1 MFKKL
6 TLRDRIFFISSA
18 LILTAIALIWVFIR
32 PQYRETII
40 RERTTIVS
48 QLQEYTL
55 RQTDNTLR
63 NWINSAN
70 QLAEDLILNPGET
83 QNLVSKAI
91 NYTPGLMRIIITDIS
106 SGQEVNIN
114 RSIYNQVDYSNIN
127 PTWVTSRLSNLIS
140 VSWVSDPEQDVDFFL
155 SRRAIQIGSD
165 IYNLDMF
172 FNSQTLSDNLINIPL
187 GGDNIYVANILDA
200 NGANI
205 IPGAQFDFPSELVG
219 DASFSREKTIALD
232 NRNWFVV
239 SSRFQSIPF
248 WHLIAVEDT
257 FILDPV
263 NQLIRFSLIAAGS
276 ILFFMFIFSWY
287 VSTRVNKPV
296 QALLE
301 DVGFLSDLD
310 FEHSIR
316 EVELPEFNQMHETL
330 ENIRL
335 TLKRYKK
342 INVEKIILEEWKN
355 RYMVTYSE
363 DMIGVIGADKK
374 FSFLNNQFIDLLSGL
389 RLNPKETTLEEVL
402 KHKNVILSKSTQS
415 LHYPDP
421 FTVRVD
427 QAELTVYGNEE
438 VSYYYDYQYLSI
450 LDENEQQQGAYVII
464 HDKTEDRLLDIKRN
478 DMINVI
484 VHELKNPITGV
495 VGITKLIMDNQSM
508 SKDEENVLLKEVYMS
523 GERMN
528 ELVNRFLE
536 VQKLEAGKTS
546 VDFTNVDVLQIINDV
561 KMLSNALL
569 SSKNLKANIR
579 VEGSDF
585 MIKASKDLVFDAVQN
600 LVSNAVKYG
609 DPNRNIEIYLFEEKE
624 HLKVQIT
631 DFGFGISIEDQ
642 KKVFDKFFRVKS
654 NVKSAKEKGTGLG
667 LAYVKEIM
675 AIHHGNIE
683 LESTPE
689 IGSRFILTFPKTQ
702 PNE

>member
-1 MFKKL
+1 ME
-6 TLRDRIFFISSA
+6 IF
-18 LILTAIALIWVFIR
+18 
-32 PQYRETII
+32 
-40 RERTTIVS
+40 TT
-48 QLQEYTL
+48 
-55 RQTDNTLR
+55 
-63 NWINSAN
+63 WIC
-70 QLAEDLILNPGET
+70 
-83 QNLVSKAI
+83 
-91 NYTPGLMRIIITDIS
+91 
-106 SGQEVNIN
+106 
-114 RSIYNQVDYSNIN
+114 
-127 PTWVTSRLSNLIS
+127 
-140 VSWVSDPEQDVDFFL
+140 
-155 SRRAIQIGSD
+155 
-165 IYNLDMF
+165 F
-172 FNSQTLSDNLINIPL
+172 FNVQTLSENLVNIPL
-187 GGDNIYVANILDA
+187 GSDDIYVANIVDA
-200 NGANI
+200 NGVNI
-205 IPGAQFDFPSELVG
+205 VPGAQFDFPPELVG

-232 NRNWFVV
+232 DRNWFVV

-248 WHLIAVEDT
+248 WHLIAVEDS

-263 NQLIRFSLIAAGS
+263 NRLIRFSFIAAGS

-296 QALLE
+296 RALLE
-301 DVGFLSDLD
+301 DVGFLSDLN

-316 EVELPEFNQMHETL
+316 DVELPEFSQMHETL

-363 DMIGVIGADKK
+363 DMIGVIGQDRK
-374 FSFLNNQFIDLLSGL
+374 FSFLNNQFIDLLSSL

-402 KHKNVILSKSTQS
+402 KHRNVVLSKSTQS

-427 QAELTVYGNEE
+427 QAELTVNGNDDA
-438 VSYYYDYQYLSI
+438 SYYYDYQYLSI
-450 LDENEQQQGAYVII
+450 LDENEEQQGAYVII
-464 HDKTEDRLLDIKRN
+464 HDKTEDRLLDMKRN

-508 SKDEENVLLKEVYMS
+508 NRDEKNVLLKEVYMS

-536 VQKLEAGKTS
+536 VQKLEAGKTN
-546 VDFTNVDVLQIINDV
+546 VDFANVDVLQIINDV
-561 KMLSNALL
+561 KILSNPLL
-569 SSKNLKANIR
+569 SSKKLKANIR

-585 MIKASKDLVFDAVQN
+585 IIKASKDLIFDAVQN
-600 LVSNAVKYG
+600 LISNAIKYG
-609 DPNRNIEIYLFEEKE
+609 DPNRTIEIQLFEEE
-624 HLKVQIT
+624 ENLKISIT
-631 DFGFGISIEDQ
+631 DFGYGISIEDQ

-654 NVKSAKEKGTGLG
+654 NAKAAKEKGTGLG

-689 IGSRFILTFPKTQ
+689 IGSRFTLTFPKIQ
-702 PNE
+702 PSE